1 MYKIP
6 DTSVNQKVGDELVIL
21 NLESGHYF
29 GLDEV
34 GARMVELIGEHG
46 EPEKVVACMM
56 EEYDASQSQ
65 IKADLEDLL
74 RELTKHN
81 LIEKIS

>member
-1 MYKIP
+1 M
-6 DTSVNQKVGDELVIL
+6 IL
-21 NLESGHYF
+21 NLETGHYF

-46 EPEKVVACMM
+46 DVEKVVACMV

-65 IKADLEDLL
+65 IKADLEELL
-74 RELTKHN
+74 KELVINN
-81 LIEKIS
+81 LVVQIP

>member
-6 DTSVNQKVGDELVIL
+6 ETSVNQKVGDELVIL
-21 NLESGHYF
+21 NLESGNYF

-46 EPEKVVACMM
+46 HVDKVVACML
-56 EEYDASQSQ
+56 EEYDTSQMQ
-65 IKADLEDLL
+65 IKADLEELLQELKKNDLI
-74 RELTKHN
+74 
-81 LIEKIS
+81 IEVP